1 MQIECI
7 FIYFVKGPRKKVL
20 LTKKEVVSSIRQLS
34 FDMKLSFGMP
44 NMIFRVTFFSMTLL
58 RINVVEI
65 YSVLVS

>member
-34 FDMKLSFGMP
+34 FDLKLFFGMP
-44 NMIFRVTFFSMTLL
+44 MIFRVTFFSMTLL